1 MLTWWPI
8 INKYGLLRTMKQKK
22 GGGGLKYGSAGSAS
36 KTFTVLRDILVL
48 KTRGIPCRGG
58 RWGVLPKSVL
68 EEPPISLTDRKN
80 KEAWEQHCPFL
91 PFTITCARKNS
102 WWHVPTWSRHKWKQE
117 DRSTGLPGQ
126 AESPETLS
134 LMPGPYYETVPRR
147 SPGRED
153 WKKAKWTYE
162 HIVTM
167 WVVQKLP

>member
-1 MLTWWPI
+1 MGYFEQWS
-8 INKYGLLRTMKQKK
+8 KK
-22 GGGGLKYGSAGSAS
+22 GGGGRGGRLKYGSASSAS

-58 RWGVLPKSVL
+58 GGGEVLPKSVL
-68 EEPPISLTDRKN
+68 EESHISLSDRKN

-102 WWHVPTWSRHKWKQE
+102 WWHVPKWSRHKWKQE

-153 WKKAKWTYE
+153 WPQADWIYE
-162 HIVTM
+162 HIVTI
-167 WVVQKLP
+167 

>member
-1 MLTWWPI
+1 MGYFEQWS
-8 INKYGLLRTMKQKK
+8 KK
-22 GGGGLKYGSAGSAS
+22 RGEGGGGWSTVVLVALQNFYCSARYSSTEDQGNS
-36 KTFTVLRDILVL
+36 L
-48 KTRGIPCRGG
+48 P
-58 RWGVLPKSVL
+58 GVLPKSVL
-68 EEPPISLTDRKN
+68 EESPISLSDRKN

-102 WWHVPTWSRHKWKQE
+102 WWHVPKWSRHKWKQE

-153 WKKAKWTYE
+153 WPQADWIYE
-162 HIVTM
+162 HIVTI
-167 WVVQKLP
+167 

>member
-1 MLTWWPI
+1 MWVTS
-8 INKYGLLRTMKQKK
+8 NNEAKR
-22 GGGGLKYGSAGSAS
+22 GGRGRRLKYGSASSAS

-58 RWGVLPKSVL
+58 GGEVLPKSVL
-68 EEPPISLTDRKN
+68 EESPISLSDRKH
-80 KEAWEQHCPFL
+80 KEAWEQHYPFL

-102 WWHVPTWSRHKWKQE
+102 GWHVPKWSRHKWKQE
-117 DRSTGLPGQ
+117 YRSTGLPGQ

-153 WKKAKWTYE
+153 WPQADWIYE
-162 HIVTM
+162 HIVTI
-167 WVVQKLP
+167 